1 MLIEM
6 YYTSI
11 LGIILGTG
19 DRYNSK
25 YMKLAY
31 EISKN
36 YRNHI
41 LKSQRKYDNDSAH
54 KKSQ

>member
-54 KKSQ
+54 KKS